1 MYLHWQPDQG
11 QLYGFSPVCVL
22 MCACVDICDYE
33 VVDDFACISD
43 GDDVACISDGDSDEV
58 DVDDVCLQQK
68 LWWYC
73 VLVIDSTI
81 CKNVFQDHL
90 E

>member
-1 MYLHWQPDQG
+1 
-11 QLYGFSPVCVL
+11 

-33 VVDDFACISD
+33 DVDDFDS
-43 GDDVACISDGDSDEV
+43 SNDGDSDEV
-58 DVDDVCLQQK
+58 NVDDVCLQQK

>member
-1 MYLHWQPDQG
+1 
-11 QLYGFSPVCVL
+11 

-33 VVDDFACISD
+33 DVDDFD
-43 GDDVACISDGDSDEV
+43 CISDGDSDEV
-58 DVDDVCLQQK
+58 NVDDVCLQQK

>member
-1 MYLHWQPDQG
+1 
-11 QLYGFSPVCVL
+11 

-33 VVDDFACISD
+33 DVDDFACISD
-43 GDDVACISDGDSDEV
+43 GDSDEV
-58 DVDDVCLQQK
+58 NVDDVCLQQK

>member
-1 MYLHWQPDQG
+1 
-11 QLYGFSPVCVL
+11 

-33 VVDDFACISD
+33 DVDDFDS
-43 GDDVACISDGDSDEV
+43 SNDGDSDEV
-58 DVDDVCLQQK
+58 NVDDVWLQHK
-68 LWWYC
+68 LWSYC